1 MATIRTIPKTI
12 SSSSVNT
19 TDGTTW
25 TTIASYIV
33 STNSVFVI
41 NDIWVIGK
49 DGSGNVAS
57 ASGKQSGKRVSGTV
71 SMIGSLTSL
80 LTMALGSDVVLN
92 TSDYRINISGDII
105 ELQVKGV
112 AATTIE
118 WIGGFT
124 IILH

>member
-1 MATIRTIPKTI
+1 
-12 SSSSVNT
+12 
-19 TDGTTW
+19 
-25 TTIASYIV
+25 
-33 STNSVFVI
+33 
-41 NDIWVIGK
+41 
-49 DGSGNVAS
+49 
-57 ASGKQSGKRVSGTV
+57 
-71 SMIGSLTSL
+71 
-80 LTMALGSDVVLN
+80 MALGSDVVLN